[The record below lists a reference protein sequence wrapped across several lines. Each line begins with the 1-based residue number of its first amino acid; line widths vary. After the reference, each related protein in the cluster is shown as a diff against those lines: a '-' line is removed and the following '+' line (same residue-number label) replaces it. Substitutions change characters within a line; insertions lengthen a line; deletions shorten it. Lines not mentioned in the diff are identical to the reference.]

1 MWPGSRPRRY
11 DCGPAATRT
20 SPVPARK
27 ADPPRT
33 GRTGRSSGARRVA
46 PPVAPPAR
54 GPLLPFVTGLACG
67 LAITFLLDLGE
78 PPQREPASGAEAGPA
93 AAQPPGIRFEFPDV
107 LREAEVLVPYVEE
120 YLRPQEPEPE
130 NVDYLLQAGAFR
142 SAEDADRRRAAILLL
157 DLEAR
162 TFRVTREGTT
172 WHRVLVG
179 PFPDRARV
187 RDAQVRLLGEDIDS
201 IVLKTEKDA

>member
-1 MWPGSRPRRY
+1 M
-11 DCGPAATRT
+11 PA
-20 SPVPARK
+20 SK
-27 ADPPRT
+27 ADSARSN
-33 GRTGRSSGARRVA
+33 RAGRSAGARRVA
-46 PPVAPPAR
+46 PPPAPPAR
-54 GPLLPFVTGLACG
+54 GPLLPFATGLACG
-67 LAITFLLDLGE
+67 LAIAFLLDLRE
-78 PPQREPASGAEAGPA
+78 PPPREAAASAENAPA
-93 AAQPPGIRFEFPDV
+93 ASQPPGIRFEFPDV

-120 YLRPQEPEPE
+120 YLRPEEPEPE
-130 NVDYLLQAGAFR
+130 HVDYLLQAGAFR

-162 TFRVTREGTT
+162 TLRVTREGTT

-179 PFPDRARV
+179 PFPDRSRV